1 MCSIYNDYEL
11 KTLNTAIYGLI
22 NVSSEPST
30 LIVLATNHYFLIL
43 GEMFLEPLIAGREQ
57 RFSSLRRQ
65 KFHPPISSLLG
76 CSAMPTAVQDYVLIG
91 RSTAIY
97 C

>member
-1 MCSIYNDYEL
+1 MYH
-11 KTLNTAIYGLI
+11 LNL
-22 NVSSEPST
+22 PSYSFSNKP
-30 LIVLATNHYFLIL
+30 LFFFIL

-57 RFSSLRRQ
+57 RFSSLRRP